1 MLTSA
6 DDDLGNGDLACLV
19 QRVAEEDVGFV
30 SAFAGLQV
38 VRLVEEQRVHVVEAD
53 EVHDVNGLSRFD
65 IHARE
70 VLFLEKHELSLFIL
84 IAFDD
89 LIPWDLF
96 PVDFGDTLVVDRTM
110 IAGA

>member
-1 MLTSA
+1 M
-6 DDDLGNGDLACLV
+6 
-19 QRVAEEDVGFV
+19 
-30 SAFAGLQV
+30 
-38 VRLVEEQRVHVVEAD
+38 
-53 EVHDVNGLSRFD
+53 SRFD